1 VSLTDVELDRL
12 ADYTVHALEPRD
24 AAAVGHLIRTDPRW
38 AEAYRDLVGA
48 DAMISDQLRRAASPI
63 AMPADVARRIDAAL
77 ADAAPLATVVPLAV
91 ARQARRRR
99 IVTGIAAAAA
109 AVVAI
114 GGGLSLYSQT
124 ARQNATTA
132 SAPDRGMAEDSSG
145 NLAAPSAPGSAPLG
159 GGPRVLVSGKDYRP
173 ETLAALG
180 PAAPPAPSPAP
191 AAGAPDFS
199 AKPDTSAKSVDV
211 PEVQAI
217 PPSLSGLPVAGRLAA
232 CLDAVRAAHPGTVTL
247 LDYARFRTE
256 PALIIVVRQASG
268 GVVVAVGE
276 NCGINGA
283 DEKAAVPTA

>member
-12 ADYTVHALEPRD
+12 ADYTVDALDPRD
-24 AAAVGHLIRTDPRW
+24 AAEVGHLIRTDRRW
-38 AEAYRDLVGA
+38 AEAYRNLVGA
-48 DAMISDQLRRAASPI
+48 DAMISDQLRRAATPI
-63 AMPADVARRIDAAL
+63 AMPADVVARIDAAL

-114 GGGLSLYSQT
+114 SGGLTLYGQS
-124 ARQNATTA
+124 ARESGTTA

-145 NLAAPSAPGSAPLG
+145 NLAAPSAPGGA
-159 GGPRVLVSGKDYRP
+159 RVLYSGRDYRP
-173 ETLAALG
+173 ETLATLG
-180 PAAPPAPSPAP
+180 REVPPAPTPAP

-199 AKPDTSAKSVDV
+199 AKPDTSAKSAEQ
-211 PEVQAI
+211 PQAAAV
-217 PPSLSGLPVAGRLAA
+217 PPSLSGLREPGRLTA
-232 CLDAVRAAHPGTVTL
+232 CLDAVRAVHPGTVTL
-247 LDYARFRTE
+247 LDYARFQAQ
-256 PALIIVVRQASG
+256 PALIVVLRQASG

-283 DEKAAVPTA
+283 DEKAAVPTS